1 MTMPTLHMQPVH
13 EPGEASLAG
22 EVAGDVVAGAGANG
36 EARPS
41 P

>member
-1 MTMPTLHMQPVH
+1 MNMSTLHMQPTH

-22 EVAGDVVAGAGANG
+22 ELAGDVVAGGAANG